1 MVFLRPLQKNLNEKM
16 VHLRDQIIAQGE
28 KALGRR
34 IRYDSM
40 GPSLF
45 STIDIRGI
53 RIYSDEGDP
62 FFRLK
67 RLRIVYSP
75 LLLLSGGEFKAV
87 RSIVLDTPEVSFVAS
102 RDDDLMQKL
111 FPPASSAD
119 HPSTSVAIPRDQ
131 INADLQI
138 RVYGGNL
145 RWASG
150 NDWVRMTKLTIQGR
164 YENDSLRFSGSLG
177 LALSL
182 GALPSALGPLHLDA
196 KFSGSLSTDLK
207 TGSVTLALP
216 RLEGDSFSLK
226 PLTVNVAL
234 QNGELEMRKIKDRL
248 PFDLTLRYTFASEIL
263 KAELMMDHFSP
274 LSFLTPRF
282 SWAPLG
288 PWLGGSF
295 SGNLSTSLS
304 LRGNVTYQGNL
315 QVFYANIPPIG
326 KAQVNLQA
334 RGTARAIHFDS
345 LTVVPSQGN
354 LEFQGDLDFTTWAPT
369 GRLRISGFKTRSGD
383 PLDADARIS
392 MEGRDLVLFADQV
405 SLGTVTLSA
414 VDVRV
419 IREAQSLSF
428 QISALRFSNVES
440 YENVKITRISSVGS
454 FTWKTNLL
462 QASVSAD
469 SFAAADL
476 MALLRSFSD
485 VPPLPDPLPSL
496 VDHLSMTTELFFSTD
511 FHHFSFNIPRF
522 VTAYQGNGDFFA
534 VASISGTDTHFS
546 ITDGRLV
553 WTGGSLNFSSSADF
567 SDPTDINFKIDS
579 VFKDLTY
586 HVDGTLLD
594 QRSLSLQGSYGF
606 SSHLSI
612 AEGGEISGI
621 LQVQALPIPWGEQR
635 PKLSFAGSFRWAT
648 PAEWSITVDTLGISE
663 VSLWNSKA
671 ITAELGGTVNQGGA
685 NFTHL
690 SYDDGRGPLSGK
702 AAGTWNPG
710 FTSVSANLQL
720 NDTSGNERYEWNSA
734 YQGGSFNLRL
744 YLVRAQIARLFP
756 DAQAAR
762 VTGEVRL
769 IWKDWSSYSVDCKLA
784 SLQTKMGDQDVALGA
799 SFSLTPQSLDVEDLA
814 LAYGSLNVQV
824 PQFKIDRLAQRAS
837 GAFRLKG
844 TAFGRDMDINGSG
857 ELAFSPFDTWDKAM
871 DGLTTLRSS
880 IQIQSARL
888 DAWQSS
894 EAFQINLEKQKD
906 TITLN
911 GGPKNSI
918 RLQIGQGGAFYAAFS
933 NPLPLRGSITGTL
946 LNGIIDAS
954 TRDLYVD
961 FPVFWALFNLQSM
974 VDFTGGFLNATI
986 RITGPLSD
994 PEFSG
999 RAEGKSVRL
1008 RVPDWVVGELGP
1020 ASVDLVFNGNEMS
1033 FGPLILPAEKG
1044 YGTIQAKF
1052 YFDRWIPTTFTMGVS
1067 VPPTNAIPFKNSL
1080 FGVHALGLA
1089 SGNLNLTL
1097 DEAGFKIGGV
1107 LTAQNT
1113 QVTLDTRAMTEAQ
1126 GTSGGE
1132 VFPVFVDLLIKTDRK
1147 VEFLW
1152 PSEEL
1157 PVVRGYADIGS
1168 NLHILSNSVAGR
1180 YSLTGK
1186 VQFRGG
1192 EVFYFQRSFYITEGI
1207 LTFNENEIH
1216 FDPRLILRAE
1226 IRDRTDE
1233 GPVTIALVVNDAPL
1247 STFTPRL
1254 ESDPPLSQFDIL
1266 SILGQNLTLSSQ
1278 NNPNQ
1283 IQNALIAASS
1293 DVFAQFNVIR
1303 VFEKN
1308 IRDTLNLD
1316 MFSVRTQVLQN
1327 AVLKATGL
1335 RSEAVDRM
1343 NGLGNYFDNTT
1354 VFMGKYFG
1362 PNLFVQSML
1371 SLRYDPT
1378 KAYDLFG
1385 GMTLE
1390 PDIGMEL
1397 RTPLFN
1403 LRWDFVPTHPE
1414 HLFIDD
1420 QSFTLSWKWSLK

>member
-1 MVFLRPLQKNLNEKM
+1 MDQGSVSAVLLKN
-16 VHLRDQIIAQGE
+16 
-28 KALGRR
+28 
-34 IRYDSM
+34 
-40 GPSLF
+40 
-45 STIDIRGI
+45 
-53 RIYSDEGDP
+53 
-62 FFRLK
+62 
-67 RLRIVYSP
+67 
-75 LLLLSGGEFKAV
+75 
-87 RSIVLDTPEVSFVAS
+87 
-102 RDDDLMQKL
+102 
-111 FPPASSAD
+111 
-119 HPSTSVAIPRDQ
+119 Q
-131 INADLQI
+131 INGDLKI
-138 RVYGGNL
+138 GVYGGSL
-145 RWASG
+145 RWTSA
-150 NDWVRMTKLTIQGR
+150 NDSVLVNRITIQGR
-164 YENDSLRFSGSLG
+164 FENDRLRFDGSMG
-177 LALSL
+177 LRSTLT
-182 GALPSALGPLHLDA
+182 ALPSALRTLRIETR
-196 KFSGSLSTDLK
+196 FSLSISTDLK
-207 TGSVTLALP
+207 NGSLTATLP

-234 QNGELEMRKIKDRL
+234 QNGAVEMRKIKDRL
-248 PFDLTLRYTFASEIL
+248 PFDLTVGYTFDKKIL
-263 KAELMMDHFSP
+263 RADFLMDHFSP
-274 LSFLTPRF
+274 LSFVTLR
-282 SWAPLG
+282 G
-288 PWLGGSF
+288 PWVSFAPYVGGIF
-295 SGNLSTSLS
+295 SGNLSASLS
-304 LRGNVTYQGNL
+304 ARGALAYQGTL
-315 QVFYANIPPIG
+315 GASYDNIPPIG

-334 RGTARAIHFDS
+334 QGTARAIHFDS
-345 LTVVPSQGN
+345 LTVVPPQGN
-354 LEFQGDLDFTTWAPT
+354 LEFQGDLDFATWAPK
-369 GRLRISGFKTRSGD
+369 GRLRVSGFKTRSGD
-383 PLDADARIS
+383 PLDADVRIS
-392 MEGRDLVLFADQV
+392 MEGPDLVLFADQV
-405 SLGTVTLSA
+405 SVGPVILSA
-414 VDVRV
+414 VDARI

-462 QASVSAD
+462 QASVSVD

-485 VPPLPDPLPSL
+485 VPSLPDPLPAL
-496 VDHLSMTTELFFSTD
+496 VDRLSMTTELFFSTD
-511 FHHFSFNIPRF
+511 FRHFSFNIPRF

-534 VASISGTDTHFS
+534 VASISGTDTQFTIS
-546 ITDGRLV
+546 DGRLV
-553 WTGGSLNFSSSADF
+553 WSGGSLIFSSSADF
-567 SDPTDINFKIDS
+567 SDMADINFKVDS

-586 HVDGTLLD
+586 HVEGTLLD
-594 QRSLSLQGSYGF
+594 QRSLSLQGSYGL

-621 LQVQALPIPWGEQR
+621 LQFQALPIPWEEQR
-635 PKLSFAGSFRWAT
+635 PKLSFAGSFRWVNPT
-648 PAEWSITVDTLGISE
+648 EWSITVDTLGITE
-663 VSLWNSKA
+663 VSLLTSKA
-671 ITAELGGTVNQGGA
+671 VTANLGGTVNQEGA
-685 NFTHL
+685 NLTRL
-690 SYDDGRGPLSGK
+690 SYDDGRGPLSGR
-702 AAGTWNPG
+702 ATATWDRG
-710 FTSVSANLQL
+710 FSSISGNLQL
-720 NDTSGNERYEWNSA
+720 NDTSGNERYEMNSSF
-734 YQGGSFNLRL
+734 QGGTVSLRL
-744 YLVRAQIARLFP
+744 YLVKAQLARVVP
-756 DAQAAR
+756 NAEAAR
-762 VTGEVRL
+762 ATGEIRL
-769 IWKDWSSYSVDCKLA
+769 LWKDWSSYSVDCKLA
-784 SLQTKMGDQDVALGA
+784 SLQTKMGDQDVTLGT
-799 SFSLTPQSLDVEDLA
+799 SLSLTPRSLDVEDLS
-814 LAYGSLNVQV
+814 LAYGGLNVQV
-824 PQFKIDRLAQRAS
+824 PQFKIDRLGQKAS
-837 GAFRLKG
+837 GSFRLKG
-844 TAFGRDMDINGSG
+844 TAFGRDMDISGGG
-857 ELAFSPFDTWDKAM
+857 ELAFSPFDTWDKSM
-871 DGLTTLRSS
+871 EGLTNLRGS
-880 IQIQSARL
+880 INVQSARV

-894 EAFQINLEKQKD
+894 EAFQFNLVKD
-906 TITLN
+906 GETIAIN

-918 RLQIGQGGAFYAAFS
+918 RLQVGQGGAFYAAFS
-933 NPLPLRGSITGTL
+933 NPLPLRGSMTGTL
-946 LNGIIDAS
+946 LHGVIDAS
-954 TRDLYVD
+954 TKDLYVD
-961 FPVFWALFNLQSM
+961 FPVFWSLFNLQSI
-974 VDFTGGFLNATI
+974 VNFTGGFLNATI

-999 RAEGKSVRL
+999 RAEGKSIRL

-1020 ASVDLVFNGNEMS
+1020 ASVNLVFNGNEMS
-1033 FGPLILPAEKG
+1033 FGPLNLPAEKG
-1044 YGTIQAKF
+1044 YGTITAKF
-1052 YFDRWIPTTFTMGVS
+1052 YFDRWIPTTFTMDIS
-1067 VPPTNAIPFKNSL
+1067 VPQTNAIPFKNSL

-1089 SGNLNLTL
+1089 SGNLNLAL

-1113 QVTLDTRAMTEAQ
+1113 QVTLDTKAMTEAQ
-1126 GTSGGE
+1126 GASGGE
-1132 VFPVFVDLLIKTDRK
+1132 VFPIFVDLLIKTDRK

-1180 YSLTGK
+1180 FALTGK

-1233 GPVTIALVVNDAPL
+1233 GPVTIALVVDDAPL

-1335 RSEAVDRM
+1335 RYETVDRM

-1362 PNLFVQSML
+1362 PNLFVQSMV

-1390 PDIGMEL
+1390 PDIGMDL

-1403 LRWDFVPTHPE
+1403 IRWDFVPTHPE